1 MVKITLRADFKLRM
15 IRPLLGFVFQ
25 LLYHQFAWTYDL
37 VAAAVSLGRWQ
48 SWVLSAQAFLSGRVL
63 EIGYGPGHLQMALHA
78 GGMEAFG
85 LDESLQMSRQAS
97 RRLCRKG
104 YPVRLL
110 RGMAQQIPCLDGAF
124 DCVVATFPS
133 ETIFEAM
140 TLADIRRV
148 LKPGGKLV
156 IVPSAWITGKGLM
169 ERLAAGLFQATGQA
183 GRLEEVLAAMR
194 QRIAASRF
202 EVRHELVELNGSRV
216 LVIIATK

>member
-1 MVKITLRADFKLRM
+1 MRLIQSFLRF
-15 IRPLLGFVFQ
+15 FFH
-25 LLYHQFAWTYDL
+25 LLYHSFAWTYDF
-37 VAAAVSLGRWQ
+37 VSSVVSLGRWRG
-48 SWVLSAQAFLSGRVL
+48 WVLQALPFLRGRVL

-85 LDESLQMSRQAS
+85 LDESLQMSLQAG

-156 IVPSAWITGKGLM
+156 IVPSAWITGKGLL

-183 GRLEEVLAAMR
+183 GRLEEVLAGMKW
-194 QRIAASRF
+194 RITASGF
-202 EVRHELVELNGSRV
+202 EVRHEMVELNGSRV